1 MKRKKTRPE
10 VAEADV
16 EPEEADVETEAETE
30 AEAEA
35 RAKAEA
41 EAKTKTSRL
50 LTFPEL
56 LALKGIRYS
65 RVSLTRLMRERRF
78 PQSVRV
84 SNARIAW
91 WEHEIDAHLAS
102 LKRGGADKPAKK
114 ERA

>member
-16 EPEEADVETEAETE
+16 ETEEADVETEAE

>member
-16 EPEEADVETEAETE
+16 EPEEADVETEAET
-30 AEAEA
+30 EAEA

>member
-1 MKRKKTRPE
+1 
-10 VAEADV
+10 VAVADV
-16 EPEEADVETEAETE
+16 ETEEADVETEAE

-35 RAKAEA
+35 RTKAEA